1 MDGHPKLAEIALWV
15 LERDSAE
22 LRPVVRDHLE
32 GGCPVCHQLA
42 GQLEHLAAVSS
53 TAAATEPSPE
63 LVDRLRSLLKKPEMS
78 DAEIAQGV
86 LALIEDTRELV
97 GVRNAAATGRY
108 LTFGGQGV
116 KVQLRLEPGSER
128 RHYEIL
134 GHVEGAP
141 PAPQLILQAHD
152 ADGVTAEA
160 VLDASGEFEF
170 DDEVPSPYRFKLVG
184 AGVHLE
190 TEPLPQ

>member
-1 MDGHPKLAEIALWV
+1 MEGHPQLAEIALWV
-15 LERDSAE
+15 LDRDSAE
-22 LRPVVRDHLE
+22 LSAEVRDHLDKS
-32 GGCPVCHQLA
+32 GCPVCHQLA
-42 GQLEHLAAVSS
+42 GQLKHLAAVSA
-53 TAAATEPSPE
+53 TAAATEPSQE
-63 LVDRLRSLLKKPEMS
+63 LVDRLRSLLKKPRIAN
-78 DAEIAQGV
+78 AEIAQGV

-116 KVQLRLEPGSER
+116 TVQLRLEPGSDR

-134 GHVEGAP
+134 GHVEGA